1 MTASAAAFMRS
12 SASRS
17 FGLTN
22 LYLAVSLL
30 HCQIWELGSGRA
42 PGTHSCDCRARD
54 EYLRLGDGKFGKRA
68 SGEVMDEVKM
78 GNRVDVL

>member
-1 MTASAAAFMRS
+1 MRS

-22 LYLAVSLL
+22 LYLAVSLI

-42 PGTHSCDCRARD
+42 PDAHSCDCRARD
-54 EYLRLGDGKFGKRA
+54 EYLRLGEDKFGKRA
-68 SGEVMDEVKM
+68 SGEVMNETDL